1 MAALSFKTI
10 ESITTV
16 VMQSEIAAHFS
27 MARPRVLAALT
38 RQFASLE
45 TAEEAYQEACVR
57 ALERWPTTGL
67 PSDPTAW
74 LLMTGR
80 NATIDRVRRD
90 KRVDFRDE
98 LPENADAAFD
108 IEAELADQIDLS
120 EMRDDVLRLMFMCCH
135 PELSLQD
142 QLALALKVIGG
153 FSVDK
158 IARAFVVKPKAM
170 EQRITRSKKKAGKVA
185 ERLETPTLKE
195 RAARLDAVCTM
206 AYLLFNEGYSAT
218 GGDVHIRA
226 ELCEEAIRLVRLL
239 QKLFP
244 SQAEVMGLLALCLFQ
259 HSRRD
264 ARLGDDNALVPL
276 DLQNRS
282 LWNRQEIAEARV
294 LLEKALRHG
303 RAGPYQI
310 QAAIAAVHC
319 AAEEADKTNWSEIE
333 KLYAVLEQ
341 VQPSPVVSLNRAVAL
356 SKVRDANAG
365 LEHLEILSKSLASYL
380 YFHTT
385 RASLLNEA
393 GRPAEAVS
401 AYGIALQLGPT
412 EQEADHILE
421 QIKKCGHEQ
430 KK

>member
-1 MAALSFKTI
+1 
-10 ESITTV
+10 
-16 VMQSEIAAHFS
+16 

-57 ALERWPTTGL
+57 ALERWPTAGL
-67 PSDPTAW
+67 PRDPTAW

-80 NATIDRVRRD
+80 NATIDRVRKD
-90 KRVDFRDE
+90 KRMDFRDE
-98 LPENADAAFD
+98 LPERSETQDF
-108 IEAELADQIDLS
+108 EAELADQIDMT

-135 PELSLQD
+135 PDLSLQD

-170 EQRITRSKKKAGKVA
+170 EQRITRAKKKAGAVA
-185 ERLETPTLKE
+185 ERLETPTLQE

-239 QKLFP
+239 LTLFP

-259 HSRRD
+259 HSRRG
-264 ARLGDDNALVPL
+264 ARLDADNALVPL
-276 DLQNRS
+276 DLQDRS
-282 LWNRQEIAEARV
+282 LWNRQEIAEGRV

-319 AAEEADKTNWSEIE
+319 AATRAEDTDWSEIE

-356 SKVRDANAG
+356 SKVRDAAAG
-365 LEHLEILSKSLASYL
+365 LDHLATLSKSLDSYL

-385 RASLLNEA
+385 RASLLKEA
-393 GRPAEAVS
+393 GRPSEAIA
-401 AYGIALQLGPT
+401 AYRQALQLSPT
-412 EQEADHILE
+412 EQEADHIRE
-421 QIKKCGHEQ
+421 QMTKCTGPEKK
-430 KK
+430 